1 MVARFILRSLL
12 PALLTTLLCFASPLG
27 SLRPALARPAFAP
40 TPAASINLPVEAFL
54 GQDFTFPVTFG
65 NSVDPGYGPFIDLIF
80 PVTGV
85 DGAGAAVDDGL
96 DFLSATAYSVSL
108 TATSLTFP
116 GSGCV
121 NHPYAVTVLGGPVQV
136 CGGTPGD
143 KLVVLLLPFGS
154 FVPAQP
160 AVDITVTARLSGLAD
175 LGVPLTVR
183 ARGGFQFG
191 MDPLKNPA
199 VDPSILS
206 GFVSDSVRPTLL
218 TLTKTYIGPEDET
231 ATGPNFPRRYLLTV
245 DIANGQTVASLTL
258 QDFLPDNMQFLS
270 VVSSVPLVS
279 CSEPSLILPGG
290 TLDCDFTSPVTGDTD
305 PDDATLTFEFFIP
318 ELDSAGGVILDP
330 ASGDDEIS
338 IDDARADGMW
348 TPTDPRDSAGPV
360 VSDLTSNDHTL
371 TDKSIAIQK
380 GGSLETDAGGPGP
393 TPGDTL
399 AYTLDFQVSDY
410 FTFGDLVVT
419 DVFSD
424 GQRLDPGYAPTLT
437 VSDRAGAFAGA
448 FTPGPGGDLT
458 VDLSEIG
465 NDPNP
470 ATDGT
475 TRLVFD
481 ISAAMVNLGAADGLL
496 QGGRALAPDAG
507 GAIGTIT
514 YQTIIQD
521 AFSDTYFSGDPSVDQ
536 GDVLDNA
543 VVVGGTVRDNAD
555 PITVRGTEED
565 DSSASTT
572 IARGE
577 VEKSVYAVRGSTS
590 FSIPIQVSVGDTLT
604 YRILYSMPSSDV
616 EQLHFH
622 DYLPLPVFLSSE
634 IITGPADD
642 VKSATPPAAGHVQFG
657 PDDTFSGIAAGGI
670 SSKVPTVSNDP
681 VGNSLTIDYGTY
693 DDPANRPSVVDLLF
707 TVTITDEPFAD
718 RLFLTNLVRQHEG
731 STNGGEDET
740 DTIIQIQ
747 VFEPVLRVQK
757 GVIGTDAPAAPPPAP
772 VFTPANV
779 GLAAVTVPS
788 AACPRFTPPKT
799 SAGLV
804 TAPINSNLDGPDAG
818 DLVTFA
824 VVVENTGS
832 STPGAFDVR
841 MRDTLPA
848 GLQVP
853 GTGLNLCV
861 TNGAGTVL
869 TYTTLGIGLFDAAG
883 WIQLVDNA
891 PPPPGSPTGSL
902 AAGRDA
908 AGTLN
913 PTGTNIA
920 ILTYDLE
927 LVGTV
932 QPRQALTNTATL
944 LNYASTEGG
953 ENFIPGG
960 LTDPA
965 TVTVAA
971 PLAVKTL
978 VSTEIVNVNNSNTQ
992 AVIGELVTYRLVL
1005 SIPEGVTD
1013 TASVLDS
1020 LDAGLAFVDCI
1031 SIARSSA
1038 ALTTTIGLHDF
1049 SEACSTFTSVAGSGN
1064 PVTFALGTLT
1074 NADRDDAVAETI
1086 TLEYRAVVLNVAGNQ
1101 TGTQLNNSAQFRWQT
1116 ASTIPAASA
1125 PNVTVIEPVLNVVK
1139 TAYVNAITPAIGDA
1153 GDPLEYVI
1161 TLGHAGSSTTDAFEV
1176 VLTDALPR
1184 AGGGTGASLIQNAVL
1199 ASVSDTALIIDASY
1213 FVLVGDNA
1221 SGFVLQTVTPFD
1233 VPRDL
1238 TRSITVSITGVLS
1251 ILVEPGTINNDAVG
1265 TWTSMD
1271 DDPGQRSTYNV
1282 TSVERTGAG
1291 GINDYR
1297 DLGSDII
1304 RVNTGPQKSIVAT
1317 SEDHTLLEPAG
1328 DELLAIGEVVRY
1340 RMSVS
1345 LPEGTATNLQLRD
1358 TLPLGLLLLDPP
1370 QVKLSFAANV
1380 PMGLPLNLSGAD
1392 NDLIPPTFVLPAAR
1406 IATSLV
1412 GSQQQVIFTLGDL
1425 INNDDDPDAE
1435 IITLEFNALVDNSV
1449 TGSNDAGE
1457 DRDNVFSIWVAGVQV
1472 GANSNAVL
1480 ARIVEPS
1487 ITDFIKVIL
1496 PPLPQDAGDIVSY
1509 RLTFSNA
1516 AGANRTDAFEVD
1528 LVDTLPA
1535 ELTLNLGSISAVS
1548 VGSCAVGLDSSL
1560 STGNTVHVQIGV
1572 LPAGCVVTVDYQA
1585 LVLNS
1590 VTPDLTILNTA
1601 LLDYT
1606 SLPGA
1611 NGTISNGTGSSTP
1624 GGAGSDSGERDG
1636 SGGQNDY
1643 FDSSTASFDIVLPG
1657 LAKSVVATSA
1667 VHTGTGAHNGSN
1679 ADLAIGEEVTYEIVV
1694 TLPEGTTTAVLTDD
1708 LPVAPGLLALISSRV
1723 VSIGANLSG
1732 AGLPAVGASGLAS
1745 DFNLV
1750 DGYDDRVVFDFGTVL
1765 NMPDGTV
1772 DGADRIVVEVIAQA
1786 VNVLA
1791 NQNGDVLTN
1800 TATLNYGS
1808 GSLADTESVDVVEP
1822 ELDLAKSPDDFT
1834 PYFGQTLTY
1843 SLTLAHLGTSTSEAM
1858 EVVGTD
1864 VLPTGLTLVGGSVT
1878 TPAGWSWSYNVGLRT
1893 LTFDVA
1899 SFLSA
1904 DSPAVF
1910 TYQAVVG
1917 VPPAVSLTD
1926 VLTNPATALWTSLSG
1941 PDVEERTGAG
1951 GVNDYRD
1958 DTSAS
1963 VRVTGVDLQIT
1974 KDDRGESTAP
1984 GNTLVY
1990 GLTVE
1995 NTGNTDASG
2004 VTVSDVVPAHTTFAP
2019 AASTAGWVC
2028 SDPDGAGPLVAGDA
2042 GSPCTFAIG
2051 GVNVGASLI
2060 INFGLTVDN
2069 PVPPGVVQIDNAA
2082 DVADDATHG
2091 EDPTPLDNHD
2101 EDVTPLVAGPDL
2113 TITKDD
2119 GVDIAAAGSTLI
2131 YTLTFSNVGDQG
2143 ATGVLIQDTIPA
2155 DTRFNAAASSAGWVC
2170 SDPDGA
2176 GPLGPGDPGSVCS
2189 ISPDVGSGAGIIP
2202 AGGAGTLA
2210 FALDVADPLS
2220 AGVDQILNGVFIE
2233 DDGTNGDD
2241 PTPEDNSDDDLDFLL
2256 VVSEDFTKTLTGTSH
2271 IHTDNLEV
2279 TIGEVLTYEIR
2290 VTVPGAG
2297 AGSLMLGE
2305 AVLTDVL
2312 QAGLAFVACDSIVGD
2327 PGLSTS
2333 LGSFDDAC
2341 TSQGNPAV
2349 LAEPPGD
2356 GSDLNQGRRIVFDLG
2371 DVTNAASGDALISLR
2386 YRVVVLDAALVVRG
2400 AGLGNHAALA
2410 WQGGGLTTD
2419 GPQVSV
2425 VEPSLTIGKS
2435 AAPLVAPPGAM
2446 ITFTFDIAH
2455 SAASDADAFDVLLSD
2470 VVPAG
2475 LDYVAGSLRWAGIG
2489 LAPDS
2494 LDEIAAPLLVARW
2507 ASFPQGSLSQIEFD
2521 VTMALAL
2528 YDQRVTNT
2536 AQVEWTSLPEDDVQA
2551 PFALSTYNVF
2561 ATERFYDPG
2570 DAVDAYATSDS
2581 VEVSTPALPATGF
2594 APGRITPL
2602 AQSPLAPYNE
2612 TGGLHIEIPRL
2623 GVSLPIVGVP
2633 LGAQGWDLTWLGG
2646 LAGYLEGTAFPS
2658 WSGNS
2663 AITGHAYLPNGRPG
2677 PFVRLAE
2684 LSWGDEIIVRGFGLR
2699 FIFSVREVRQVLP
2712 DDLSVL
2718 RHEDRPW
2725 VTLITCKGYD
2735 ERREAYRTRVAVRA
2749 VLVGTLAD

>member
-1 MVARFILRSLL
+1 M
-12 PALLTTLLCFASPLG
+12 
-27 SLRPALARPAFAP
+27 
-40 TPAASINLPVEAFL
+40 
-54 GQDFTFPVTFG
+54 TFS
-65 NSVDPGYGPFIDLIF
+65 NSVDPGYGPFVDLIF

-96 DFLSATAYSVSL
+96 DFLSATAYGVAL

-121 NHPYAVTVLGGPVQV
+121 NHPYAVTVTGAPVQV

-154 FVPAQP
+154 FVPSQP
-160 AVDITVTARLSGLAD
+160 AVNVSVTARLSGLAD

-191 MDPLKNPA
+191 MDPLNNPA
-199 VDPSILS
+199 TDPSILS

-218 TLTKTYIGPEDET
+218 TLTKTYLGPEDET

-245 DIANGQTVASLTL
+245 DIANGQTVSLLSL
-258 QDFLPDNMQFLS
+258 QDFLPGNMQFLS
-270 VVSSVPLVS
+270 VVSSVPAVT

-290 TLDCDFTSPVTGDTD
+290 TLDCDFIVPVTGDTD
-305 PDDATLTFEFFIP
+305 PDDATLTFEFYIP
-318 ELDSAGGVILDP
+318 QLDSLGSDVIDP
-330 ASGDDEIS
+330 VIGDDVIS
-338 IDDARADGMW
+338 VDDVRADGMW
-348 TPTDPRDSAGPV
+348 TPTDARDATGPV
-360 VSDLTSNDHTL
+360 VSDLTTNDHTL

-380 GGSLETDAGGPGP
+380 LDSLFIDAGGPGP

-399 AYTLDFQVSDY
+399 EYTLNFQISDY
-410 FTFGDLVVT
+410 FTFGDLIVT

-424 GQRLDPGYAPTLT
+424 GQRLDPGYTPTLS

-470 ATDGT
+470 ATDGS

-481 ISAAMVNLGAADGLL
+481 VSAAMVNLGAADGVL
-496 QGGRALAPDAG
+496 QGGRAQAPDAG
-507 GAIGTIT
+507 GAIGTVT
-514 YQTIIQD
+514 YRTIIQD
-521 AFSDTYFSGDPSVDQ
+521 TFSDTYPSGDQSVDQ
-536 GDVLDNA
+536 GDLLDNA
-543 VVVGGTVRDNAD
+543 VVIDGTIRDNAD
-555 PITVRGTEED
+555 PVTVLGTEDD
-565 DSSASTT
+565 DSAASTI
-572 IARGE
+572 IARGQ
-577 VEKSVYAVRGSTS
+577 VDKTVYAVRGSTV

-604 YRILYSMPSSDV
+604 YRIRYSMPSSDV

-670 SSKVPTVSNDP
+670 SGIVPAVSSDP

-693 DDPANRPSVVDLLF
+693 DDPLNRPSVVDLLF

-747 VFEPVLRVQK
+747 VFEPVLRIQK
-757 GVIGTDAPAAPPPAP
+757 GVVGSDNPAD
-772 VFTPANV
+772 VYTPLNV
-779 GLAAVTVPS
+779 GLVGVSVPS
-788 AACPRFTPPKT
+788 NACPRFTPPKT
-799 SAGLV
+799 SAGL
-804 TAPINSNLDGPDAG
+804 TSAPVNSNMAGVDAG
-818 DLVTFA
+818 DIVTFA

-841 MRDTLPA
+841 MRDTLPP
-848 GLQVP
+848 GFQVP

-869 TYTTLGIGLFDAAG
+869 GYTTVGSGLFDAAG
-883 WIQLVDNA
+883 GIELNDNA
-891 PPPPGSPTGSL
+891 PPPPGSPSGSL
-902 AAGRDA
+902 TAGRDA
-908 AGTLN
+908 AGALN
-913 PTGTNIA
+913 PSGTNIA
-920 ILTYDLE
+920 IFTYDLE
-927 LVGTV
+927 LVSTV

-944 LNYASTEGG
+944 FNYASTEGG

-971 PLAVKTL
+971 PLAAKTL
-978 VSTEIVNVNNSNTQ
+978 ISTEIVNPNNGNTQ
-992 AVIGELVTYRLVL
+992 AVIGEIVSYRLVL
-1005 SIPEGVTD
+1005 TIPEGVTD
-1013 TASVLDS
+1013 TASVLDT

-1064 PVTFALGTLT
+1064 PVTFTLGTLT
-1074 NADRDDAVAETI
+1074 NTDRDDAVAETI
-1086 TLEYRAVVLNVAGNQ
+1086 TVEYRAVALNVAGNQ

-1116 ASTIPAASA
+1116 SSTIPAASA
-1125 PNVTVIEPVLNVVK
+1125 PNVTVIEPVLNVGK
-1139 TAYVNAITPAIGDA
+1139 TAYVNAITPAVGDA
-1153 GDPLEYVI
+1153 GDPVEYVI

-1199 ASVSDTALIIDASY
+1199 ASVTDTALIIDASY

-1238 TRSITVSITGVLS
+1238 TRLITVRITGVLS
-1251 ILVEPGTINNDAVG
+1251 ILVEPGTFNNDAVG

-1271 DDPGQRSTYNV
+1271 GDPGQRSTYNV
-1282 TSVERTGAG
+1282 NSVERTGAG
-1291 GINDYR
+1291 GVNDYR
-1297 DLGSDII
+1297 DLGSDIV
-1304 RVNTGPQKSIVAT
+1304 RVNAGPQKSIVAT

-1358 TLPLGLLLLDPP
+1358 TLPQGLLLLDPP
-1370 QVKLSFAANV
+1370 QVKLSFAADA
-1380 PMGLPLNLSGAD
+1380 PMGLPPDLSGAD
-1392 NDLIPPTFVLPAAR
+1392 NDLIPPTFVLPAGR
-1406 IATSLV
+1406 IATSMV
-1412 GSQQQVIFTLGDL
+1412 GSQQQVVFTLGDL
-1425 INNDDDPDAE
+1425 VNNDDDPDAE
-1435 IITLEFNALVDNSV
+1435 TITLEFNALVDNSL
-1449 TGSNDAGE
+1449 TGSNDAGD
-1457 DRDNVFSIWVAGVQV
+1457 DRDNVFSVWVAGAQV
-1472 GANSNAVL
+1472 GANSNSVP

-1487 ITDFIKVIL
+1487 ITDLAKAIL
-1496 PPLPQDAGDIVSY
+1496 PPVPQDAGDIVSY

-1535 ELTLNLGSISAVS
+1535 ELTLNLGSITAAS
-1548 VGSCAVGLDSSL
+1548 VGNCAIGLDTSL
-1560 STGNTVHVQIGV
+1560 STGNTLHARIVR
-1572 LPAGCVVTVDYQA
+1572 LPAGCAVTVDYQA

-1601 LLDYT
+1601 QLDYT
-1606 SLPGA
+1606 SLPGP
-1611 NGTISNGTGSSTP
+1611 NGTTSNGTGSSTP
-1624 GGAGSDSGERDG
+1624 GAAGSDNGERDG
-1636 SGGQNDY
+1636 SGAQNDY
-1643 FDSSTASFDIVLPG
+1643 FDATTASFDIALPE
-1657 LAKSVVATSA
+1657 LVKSVVATSA
-1667 VHTGTGAHNGSN
+1667 SHTGTAAHNGGN
-1679 ADLAIGEEVTYEIVV
+1679 ADLAIGEEVTFEIVV

-1708 LPVAPGLLALISSRV
+1708 LPVAPGVLGLVSSRV
-1723 VSIGANLSG
+1723 IAIGANLSG
-1732 AGLPAVGASGLAS
+1732 AGLPAVGTPGVAS
-1745 DFNLV
+1745 DVNLV
-1750 DGYDDRVVFDFGTVL
+1750 DGYNDRVVFDFGTVL
-1765 NMPDGTV
+1765 NTPDGVV
-1772 DGADRIVVEVIAQA
+1772 DAADRLVVEVVAQA

-1791 NQNGDVLTN
+1791 NQNGDALTN
-1800 TATLNYGS
+1800 TATLDYTS
-1808 GSLADTESVDVVEP
+1808 GSLADSESIDVVEP
-1822 ELDLAKSPDDFT
+1822 ELALAKAADDVT

-1843 SLTLAHLGTSTSEAM
+1843 TLTLAHLGPSTSDAM
-1858 EVVGTD
+1858 EGVVTD

-1878 TPAGWSWSYNVGLRT
+1878 TPAGWAWSYNVGLRT
-1893 LTFDVA
+1893 LTFDAV
-1899 SFLSA
+1899 SFIPA

-1926 VLTNPATALWTSLSG
+1926 ILTNSAISLWTSLSG
-1941 PDVEERTGAG
+1941 PDTDERTGAG

-1958 DTSAS
+1958 DASAS
-1963 VRVTGVDLQIT
+1963 VTITGIDLRIT
-1974 KDDRGESTAP
+1974 KDDGGVTTAP
-1984 GNTLVY
+1984 GNALVY

-1995 NTGNTDASG
+1995 NAGNIDASG
-2004 VTVSDVVPAHTTFAP
+2004 VTVSDIVPVHTVFAP
-2019 AASTAGWVC
+2019 FPVSTAGWVC

-2051 GVNVGASLI
+2051 PLAIGSSVV
-2060 INFGLTVDN
+2060 INFGLTVDD
-2069 PVPPGVVQIDNAA
+2069 PVPAGGVQIDNGA

-2091 EDPTPLDNHD
+2091 DDPTPLDNHD
-2101 EDVTPLVAGPDL
+2101 EDFTPLVAGPDL

-2119 GVDIAAAGSTLI
+2119 GVDFAAAGSTLV

-2143 ATGVLIQDTIPA
+2143 ATGVLIQDTIPV
-2155 DTRFNAAASSAGWVC
+2155 DTRFNAAASSAGWTC

-2202 AGGAGTLA
+2202 AGGGGTLA
-2210 FALDVADPLS
+2210 FALDVEDPLS
-2220 AGVDQILNGVFIE
+2220 VGVDQILNEASIE
-2233 DDGTNGDD
+2233 DDGANGAD
-2241 PTPEDNSDDDLDFLL
+2241 PTPENNSDDDIDYLL
-2256 VVSEDFTKTLTGTSH
+2256 LVSEDFTKTLAGTSH
-2271 IHTDNLEV
+2271 VHTDNLDV

-2290 VTVPGAG
+2290 VIVPGSG
-2297 AGSLMLGE
+2297 SGSLMLDE
-2305 AVLTDVL
+2305 VVLTDVL
-2312 QAGLAFVACDSIVGD
+2312 QAGLAFVACDTIVGD

-2356 GSDLNQGRRIVFDLG
+2356 VSDINQGRRIVFDLG
-2371 DVTNAASGDALISLR
+2371 NVTNAALGDALITLR

-2400 AGLGNHAALA
+2400 VGLSNHAELA
-2410 WQGGGLTTD
+2410 WQGGGLATD
-2419 GPQVSV
+2419 GPQVVV
-2425 VEPSLTIGKS
+2425 VEPTLTIGKT
-2435 AAPLVAPPGAM
+2435 AIPLVAPPGAM
-2446 ITFTFDIAH
+2446 ITFTLEIEHA
-2455 SAASDADAFDVLLSD
+2455 AASDADALDVLISD

-2475 LDYVAGSLRWAGIG
+2475 LDYVLGSLRWAGTG

-2494 LDEIAAPLLVARW
+2494 LDESAAPLLVARW
-2507 ASFPQGSLSQIEFD
+2507 ANFPQGTTSQLEFD
-2521 VTMALAL
+2521 VTMALTL
-2528 YDQRVTNT
+2528 FDQHVTNT
-2536 AQVEWTSLPEDDVQA
+2536 ALVEWTSLPEDDVQA
-2551 PFALSTYNVF
+2551 PFALSDYNIL

-2570 DAVDAYATSDS
+2570 DAVDAYSTSDS

-2602 AQSPLAPYNE
+2602 PQSPKAPYSE
-2612 TGGLHIEIPRL
+2612 AGGLRIEIPRL
-2623 GVSLPIVGVP
+2623 GVNLPIVGVP
-2633 LGAQGWDLTWLGG
+2633 LGPQGWDLTWLGDQ
-2646 LAGYLEGTAFPS
+2646 AGYLEGTAFPS

-2663 AITGHAYLPNGRPG
+2663 AITGHVYLPDGRPG
-2677 PFVRLAE
+2677 PFVGLDG
-2684 LSWGDEIIVRGFGLR
+2684 LGWGDEIIVRGFGVR

-2735 ERREAYRTRVAVRA
+2735 ERRETYRTRVAVRA